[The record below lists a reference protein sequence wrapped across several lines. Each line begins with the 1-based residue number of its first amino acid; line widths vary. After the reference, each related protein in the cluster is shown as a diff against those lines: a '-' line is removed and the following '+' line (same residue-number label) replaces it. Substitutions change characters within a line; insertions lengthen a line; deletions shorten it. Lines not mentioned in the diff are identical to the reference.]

1 MKDAD
6 GNIIEEKKKTVK
18 ANPIT
23 ADTSRRM
30 REMLVSVVGE
40 GSGKNSYVKGYSIGG
55 KTGTAQKYDENGKV
69 KEKHLSSFIAF
80 APADDPQIAI
90 LFMVDEANVYNDYG
104 GTVAAPY
111 VGQIL
116 EETLKYMNVEQK
128 LTEDEKKNE
137 KPVGQVAGVIGMTEA
152 DARKTLEAQG
162 YQVAVNGTGIVS
174 AQTPAPGTNL
184 QQGEKVVITLSPA
197 TPAPT
202 VLTKVPALVGK
213 TKAECEKLLAD
224 AGLTGY
230 FHGTG
235 KTALWQNKKAD
246 EQVQQGTEIR
256 IEMGN

>member
-1 MKDAD
+1 M
-6 GNIIEEKKKTVK
+6 
-18 ANPIT
+18 
-23 ADTSRRM
+23 
-30 REMLVSVVGE
+30 
-40 GSGKNSYVKGYSIGG
+40 
-55 KTGTAQKYDENGKV
+55 
-69 KEKHLSSFIAF
+69 SSFIAF

-128 LTEDEKKNE
+128 LTEDDKKSE

-235 KTALWQNKKAD
+235 TKALWQNKKAD
-246 EQVQQGTEIR
+246 EQVRQGTE
-256 IEMGN
+256 MGN